1 MSRVG
6 KKPIPIPKGITVS
19 LSTGKVTVKGPKG
32 ELTYEYPTGLKVE
45 QDGDDLNVENHM
57 GPRAGAALWG
67 TTRARIANIIEGVE
81 KGFSKTLEVQGTGW
95 KFGQAGENGID
106 VHIGY
111 NDPVRVTLPDGIKAE
126 VTDRPP
132 KVKISGI
139 RKEQVGQIAAD
150 IRKIRPPEP
159 YLGKGIR
166 YEGEYIRRKAGKSA
180 G

>member
-6 KKPIPIPKGITVS
+6 KKPIPIPKGVTIA
-19 LSTGKVTVKGPKG
+19 LATGKVTAKGPKG
-32 ELTYEYPTGLKVE
+32 ELEYEYPTGMKVVQE
-45 QDGDDLNVENHM
+45 GDDLNVENHM
-57 GPRAGAALWG
+57 GPRAGSALWG

-95 KFGQAGENGID
+95 KFTQAGTGVE

-111 NDPVRVTLPDGIKAE
+111 NHPVLVPMPDGVKAE
-126 VTDRPP
+126 VVDRPP
-132 KVKISGI
+132 KVTISGS

-166 YEGEYIRRKAGKSA
+166 YEGEHVRRKAGKSA

>member
-6 KKPIPIPKGITVS
+6 KKPIPIPKGVTVS
-19 LSTGKVTVKGPKG
+19 LAAGKVSAKGPKG
-32 ELTYEYPTGLKVE
+32 ELHYEYASGMKVVQE
-45 QDGDDLNVENHM
+45 GDDLIVENHM

-67 TTRARIANIIEGVE
+67 TTRARIANIIIGVE
-81 KGFSKTLEVQGTGW
+81 KGYSKTLEVQGTGW
-95 KFGQAGENGID
+95 KFGQAGTSVE

-111 NDPVRVTLPDGIKAE
+111 NHPVIVPMPEGVKAE
-126 VTDRPP
+126 VSDRPP
-132 KVKISGI
+132 KVTISGI
-139 RKEQVGQIAAD
+139 RKEQVGQVAAD

-166 YEGEYIRRKAGKSA
+166 YEGEYVRRKAGKSA